1 MRVDQPAWRNIVDLS
16 PRPPAAP
23 PATSAFE
30 TTLAAANQQH
40 GANATYT
47 VQPGDTLSDIVLRH
61 IEANGAR
68 PGPAALYRRVAQV
81 AEANGLPDADRIMPG
96 QRLDLGETAPA
107 KTTPKEPVAPTPS
120 RSAAPAAPAAQ
131 DAPPAP
137 SRSQARLHTQTT
149 QANEPDT
156 PQGTPAPVR
165 TETAYPLGKPPPS
178 TWMRAHAR
186 LSRHPS
192 PSARGGPAATRDVHR
207 TVFQDTADFSL
218 TAPEEVDKA
227 ASAATYADN
236 PDRTAATP
244 WAGILDAS
252 ARLSSDYGQRKD
264 PFSGRPDFHHGID
277 LAAKFGSRVR
287 SLDAGTVTFSG
298 WQPGYGKVVIVD
310 HHNGRESVYGHNA
323 SNMVAEGD
331 RVDPDSVI
339 ALVGTTGRSTG
350 PHLHFEIREDGEAVN
365 PMPYLTDEPARLAR
379 R

>member
-16 PRPPAAP
+16 PRPPAAA
-23 PATSAFE
+23 PAKSTFG

-40 GANATYT
+40 GGNATYT
-47 VQPGDTLSDIVLRH
+47 VRSGDTLSDIVLRH
-61 IEANGAR
+61 LEANGER

-81 AEANGLPDADRIMPG
+81 AESNGLPDADRIMPG
-96 QRLDLGETAPA
+96 QRLDLGPVASA
-107 KTTPKEPVAPTPS
+107 KTTPKAPG
-120 RSAAPAAPAAQ
+120 APPQNASP
-131 DAPPAP
+131 DAGHSPPAP
-137 SRSQARLHTQTT
+137 TRSQAKLHPQTT
-149 QANEPDT
+149 PANEPDT
-156 PQGTPAPVR
+156 LQRTPAPV
-165 TETAYPLGKPPPS
+165 TTAAAYPLGKPPSS

-192 PSARGGPAATRDVHR
+192 PSARGGPAATREAPR

-218 TAPEEVDKA
+218 TDPDEVDKA
-227 ASAATYADN
+227 ASAATGAN
-236 PDRTAATP
+236 NLGRTAATP
-244 WAGILDAS
+244 WVRILDAS

-264 PFSGRPDFHHGID
+264 PFSGRPDFHQGID

-287 SLDAGTVTFSG
+287 PLEAGTVTFSG

-310 HHNGRESVYGHNA
+310 HDNGRESVYGHNA
-323 SNMVAEGD
+323 SNMVTEGD
-331 RVDPDSVI
+331 SVGPDSVI

-365 PMPYLTDEPARLAR
+365 PKPYLTEEPARLAR